1 MLKNYPPLSPA
12 SQHYDVDG
20 DSITVLEHTPLVELL
35 FITHNELKRGKNSIL
50 AGQSTVNCPERLEMK
65 KKMLESFWQKI

>member
-50 AGQSTVNCPERLEMK
+50 AGQSTVNCPKTSNE